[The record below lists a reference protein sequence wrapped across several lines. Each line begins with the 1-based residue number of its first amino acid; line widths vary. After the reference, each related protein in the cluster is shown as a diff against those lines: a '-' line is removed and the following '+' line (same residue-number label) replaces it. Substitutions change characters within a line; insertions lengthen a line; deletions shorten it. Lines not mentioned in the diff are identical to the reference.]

1 MGQPGEQLLNGD
13 DARAL
18 AAGLQRL
25 VRAAAAI
32 VDAEHPA
39 SALIARVTG
48 HLGAELQDL
57 VLVAQDF
64 PPWEHVNVDRGIDA
78 YLAER
83 GGGHEWFGISGA
95 NRTNEELIAM
105 LTTARRHGTY
115 ELGAVD
121 YRTEATGPE
130 TTENVVQLGLADT
143 TAPDGTPVIIAQR
156 GPIAQHGPSA
166 VARFEVISADR
177 AAAGA
182 VRDRVERLIRANDVL
197 RGQVLAFGSSE
208 YRGNELLTFLPC
220 PELKASDVVLPDGVL
235 PSIERHTIG
244 IAGHAERLRAAGQH
258 LKRGLLLHGP
268 PGTGKTHTLRYL
280 MGRLPENTVIILTG
294 GAMRFISKAAEL
306 ARRLQPSLLV
316 LEDVDLVAQDRSHGQ
331 GTNPL
336 LFSLLDAMDG
346 IGADADVTFVLTTNR
361 AAELEKALADR
372 PGRVDLAVE
381 IPKPDAAGRR
391 ELIELY
397 GRNVDLR
404 ADLEPVVA
412 QTDGVTASYIK
423 ELLRRAV
430 LHQMHRE
437 VAGDPVPVDDAALA
451 EALREMNESHNS
463 LTRSLLGSR

>member
-1 MGQPGEQLLNGD
+1 MGHTGEAELDGD
-13 DARAL
+13 GARAL
-18 AAGLQRL
+18 AAGLGRL
-25 VRAAAAI
+25 VRVAATVVEA
-32 VDAEHPA
+32 DSPA
-39 SALIARVTG
+39 NALVNRVTG

-57 VLVAQDF
+57 VFVGQEF
-64 PPWEHVNVDRGIDA
+64 PPWEHVNVHRGVDR

-83 GGGHEWFGISGA
+83 GGGHEWFGIAGV
-95 NRTNEELIAM
+95 NRTNEELIGM
-105 LTTARRHGTY
+105 LATARRHGTY

-130 TTENVVQLGLADT
+130 TTEDVVQFGLVT
-143 TAPDGTPVIIAQR
+143 TSAPGGTPVIIAQR

-166 VARFEVISADR
+166 VSRFEVISTDR
-177 AAAGA
+177 DAAGA
-182 VRDRVERLIRANDVL
+182 VRDQVERRMRENDVL

-208 YRGNELLTFLPC
+208 FRGNELLTFLPR
-220 PELKASDVVLPDGVL
+220 PELTAAEVVLPDGVL
-235 PSIERHTIG
+235 PTIERHTVG

-280 MGRLPENTVIILTG
+280 MGRLSGNTVIILTG
-294 GAMRFISKAAEL
+294 GAMRFIGKAAEL
-306 ARRLQPSLLV
+306 ARRLQPSILV
-316 LEDVDLVAQDRSHGQ
+316 LEDVDLVAQDRSHA

-336 LFSLLDAMDG
+336 LFTLLDAMDG

-361 AAELEKALADR
+361 ASELEQALADR

-391 ELIELY
+391 RLIELY

-412 QTDGVTASYIK
+412 QTDGVTASYLK

-430 LHQMHRE
+430 LHQMHE
-437 VAGDPVPVDDAALA
+437 GVTGDPVPVDDAALA